1 MVIAAVVYISVT
13 VLLIFAAAFLF
24 AKALRSLRSQAIA
37 KPNRKEVLAA
47 NPINKSGELS
57 GDLLKRQEIIES
69 LERQF
74 RSSPS
79 ADF

>member
-1 MVIAAVVYISVT
+1 MVIAAVIYVSIA
-13 VLLIFAAAFLF
+13 VLVIIAAVVLF
-24 AKALRSLRSQAIA
+24 AKALRSLKTPAIA
-37 KPNRKEVLAA
+37 SSQRREVLA
-47 NPINKSGELS
+47 INSTELS
-57 GDLLKRQEIIES
+57 SDLATRQEIIES